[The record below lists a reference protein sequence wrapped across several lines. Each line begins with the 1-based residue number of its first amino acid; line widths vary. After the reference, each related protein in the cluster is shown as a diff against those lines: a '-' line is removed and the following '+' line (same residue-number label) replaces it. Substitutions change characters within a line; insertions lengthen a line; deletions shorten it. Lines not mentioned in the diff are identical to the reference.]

1 LHFILYPVDNF
12 ISSGYTLT
20 MRQPSLVNQEAVTQQ
35 LSRLVEISLTL
46 NSTLD
51 LDQLLK
57 FIIKTAAD
65 VLDCEAA
72 SILLFD
78 EKREELFF
86 ATSSDS
92 DLKQLAEIPVP
103 IEGSIAG
110 SIFRENQ
117 PLMINNVQADP
128 RHFSQVGKQLDFNPR
143 SLLGVP
149 MRIRSNV
156 TGVLEALNKRGGEF
170 NDDDVHLLSVI
181 ASQAAVAIHNA
192 RLVQALQKAYTELSR
207 LDKLKSDFIA
217 IASHELRTPLG
228 VILGYA
234 TFLKE
239 DARGDLTEH
248 AEIVLN
254 SAIKLRGLVEDMTN
268 LNLMHVGETHLEL
281 QNVSIQSILQ
291 AACKEI
297 QVASE
302 AKGQKLFQQMPD
314 EGITVNAD
322 PNKLER
328 VFSNILNNAVRFTPE
343 GGEVRVLVQP
353 EQREVWIVIKD
364 NGVGIPANELENI
377 FDEFYQVEDHRT
389 RRHGG
394 LGLGLSIARGLI
406 ILHNGRIWAE
416 SEGIGRGVSLKVVLP
431 LANPIEKC

>member
-1 LHFILYPVDNF
+1 MN
-12 ISSGYTLT
+12 
-20 MRQPSLVNQEAVTQQ
+20 QPSLLDQEAVIRQ
-35 LSRLVEISLTL
+35 LSQLVEVSVTL

-51 LDQLLK
+51 PDQLLQ

-110 SIFRENQ
+110 TIFRENR
-117 PLMINNVQADP
+117 PLVINNVQEDP

-149 MRIRSNV
+149 MRIRSKV
-156 TGVLEALNKRGGEF
+156 TGVLEALNKRCGEF
-170 NDDDVHLLSVI
+170 NDDDIRLLSVI

-192 RLVQALQKAYTELSR
+192 RLVQALQKAYDELSR

-239 DARGDLTEH
+239 DARGELSEH
-248 AEIVLN
+248 AEMVLN

-268 LNLMHVGETHLEL
+268 LNLMQVGATRLEL
-281 QNVSIQSILQ
+281 QPVSIQSILQ

-297 QVASE
+297 QVTSE
-302 AKGQKLFQQMPD
+302 ARGQNLYQQLPA
-314 EGITVNAD
+314 EEITVNAD
-322 PNKLER
+322 PHKLER
-328 VFSNILNNAVRFTPE
+328 VFVNILNNAIRFTPE
-343 GGEVRVLVQP
+343 GGEVRVRAQQV
-353 EQREVWIVIKD
+353 RSEVWIEIKD
-364 NGVGIPANELENI
+364 NGVGIPPNELENI
-377 FDEFYQVEDHRT
+377 FKEFYQVEDHRT

-394 LGLGLSIARGLI
+394 LGLGLSIARGLVM
-406 ILHNGRIWAE
+406 LHSGRIWAE
-416 SEGIGRGVSLKVVLP
+416 SEGIGKGASLKVVLP
-431 LANPIEKC
+431 VANTNEQR